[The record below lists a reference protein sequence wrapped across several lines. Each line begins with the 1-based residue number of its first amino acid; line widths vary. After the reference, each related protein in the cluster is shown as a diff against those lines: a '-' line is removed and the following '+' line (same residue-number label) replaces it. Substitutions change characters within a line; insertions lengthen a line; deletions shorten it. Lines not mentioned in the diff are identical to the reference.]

1 MVVMPEGLSDL
12 IVIVKHKLPG
22 FHIQDQRIELTGL
35 FPGQFFHLVSIGLIV
50 KVRAWLKQI
59 LLRKYMLDL
68 GGQKP

>member
-1 MVVMPEGLSDL
+1 MTSGVVSGIIE
-12 IVIVKHKLPG
+12 
-22 FHIQDQRIELTGL
+22 RIELTDL